1 MSYNYIIKY
10 PFSNKA
16 KEYLETK
23 NIDLFSINEETIKKA
38 TLFILKTVSQ
48 ETVENE
54 KQWKEY
60 LRIDDERIAKM
71 FATLY
76 PLSRL
81 LLNVVDYNPLYQRFG
96 EYYQKQ
102 LSYYLKQL
110 NDKEEFLNIQI
121 DICKDIKYDEKTER
135 YFLSLIEYLSL
146 ELTDNFKL
154 QYSRLEDGN
163 VYFSKSEIIDL
174 LSVVLK
180 KRILKNIDLEKKE
193 LPKLFLE
200 YGEYIKKKVI
210 QDNIFEIKIIN
221 KPEVNTFPPC
231 FLKMYNKL
239 MGGEKLTH
247 IENFNIA
254 VFLANIGYSYDE
266 ILFSFK
272 NSPNYDEKIAGY
284 QIKKIL
290 EKKYAVP
297 NCDTLKSNGLCVT
310 DCKTKHPFQLF
321 KNIKKG
327 EKTNE

>member
-16 KEYLETK
+16 KEYLESK
-23 NIDLFSINEETIKKA
+23 EIDLFSINEETIKKA
-38 TLFILKTVSQ
+38 TLFILKTIFQ
-48 ETVENE
+48 DIQENE

-76 PLSRL
+76 PLSRI

-102 LSYYLKQL
+102 LNYYLKQL
-110 NDKEEFLNIQI
+110 LDKEEFKEIQ
-121 DICKDIKYDEKTER
+121 DDLCKYIKFDDDKNKYYLD
-135 YFLSLIEYLSL
+135 LVNYLSL
-146 ELTDNFKL
+146 NLTDDYKL
-154 QYSRLEDGN
+154 QYSNLDDGKIYFTKLE
-163 VYFSKSEIIDL
+163 VIDL
-174 LSVVLK
+174 LSVILK

-200 YGEYIKKKVI
+200 YGDYIRKKVI
-210 QDNIFEIKIIN
+210 SENTFDIKTIN

-231 FLKMYNKL
+231 FLKIYNKL
-239 MGGEKLTH
+239 IGGEKLSH
-247 IENFNIA
+247 IENFYIA
-254 VFLANIGYSYDE
+254 VFLSNIGYNFDE
-266 ILFSFK
+266 ILHLFK
-272 NSPNYDEKIAGY
+272 NLPNYDEKIASY
-284 QIKKIL
+284 QIQKII
-290 EKKYAVP
+290 EKQYSVP
-297 NCDTLKSNGLCVT
+297 NCDTLKSNGLCVN

-327 EKTNE
+327 EKINE